1 MWQIFEAFIWSPSAS
16 LLDLRCGGFSD
27 HLGCMQNMYRV
38 LAVWLDLFST
48 VSRETIYILICVL
61 FLRSLSHLMTKHS
74 LTQLSSARLI
84 SIWSHLVTEELV
96 LSGCY
101 SLFFPTALLNHFIF
115 ITCLAGA
122 HPLTFDSLRPTWDR
136 DEIDCQECGRGG
148 KEECNAG

>member
-1 MWQIFEAFIWSPSAS
+1 MQKICDRCLRRPHDLPLFHHSMSGVVALATTQLVCRTCIAF
-16 LLDLRCGGFSD
+16 LLCDL
-27 HLGCMQNMYRV
+27 
-38 LAVWLDLFST
+38 
-48 VSRETIYILICVL
+48 IYITQFPEKLYTSLFCVL

-148 KEECNAG
+148 